1 MRTRSVSLE
10 GLPRC
15 ESAHAVPAYRFIT
28 TLLCAAALA
37 GCASPVATLGT
48 VAKVALEVSGLS
60 KPELP
65 ELQKPPRKVPVSIA
79 AGKNLNA
86 DDRGRPLAA
95 VMRIYKLKDTTAFY
109 QAPFDAFVTTGRDKA
124 VLGDDLIESRDITLI
139 PDQQLNLSETLPR
152 TVNAMGIVVLFH
164 SPGGQRWRVAFD
176 AAEAE
181 KTGVVIGAHACALTV
196 TQGAVIDV
204 QGHGQSEPPR
214 TYNRLAQVNCK
225 S

>member
-1 MRTRSVSLE
+1 MRTRSVSMPASLRGE
-10 GLPRC
+10 AARGLPLQLM
-15 ESAHAVPAYRFIT
+15 PA
-28 TLLCAAALA
+28 LLCAVMLA
-37 GCASPVATLGT
+37 GCASPVSTLAT
-48 VAKVALEVSGLS
+48 VAKVALEVSGVT

-95 VMRIYKLKDTTAFY
+95 VMRIYKLKDATAFY
-109 QAPFDAFVTTGRDKA
+109 QAPFDAFVTAGRDKA
-124 VLGDDLIESRDITLI
+124 LLGDDLIESREITLI
-139 PDQQLNLSETLPR
+139 PDQQFNLKEILPR

-196 TQGAVIDV
+196 TQGTVIDI
-204 QGHGQSEPPR
+204 QGQGKSEPPR
-214 TYNRLAQVNCK
+214 TYDRLAQVNCRT
-225 S
+225 

>member
-1 MRTRSVSLE
+1 MR
-10 GLPRC
+10 GAP
-15 ESAHAVPAYRFIT
+15 YRFIAAM
-28 TLLCAAALA
+28 LCATVLA
-37 GCASPVATLGT
+37 GCASPLATLGS
-48 VAKVALEVSGLS
+48 VAKVALEVSGIT

-79 AGKNLNA
+79 TGKNLNA
-86 DDRGRPLAA
+86 GDSGRPLSA

-109 QAPFDAFVTTGRDKA
+109 QAPFDAFVTAGRDKTA
-124 VLGDDLIESRDITLI
+124 LGDDLIESREITLI

-196 TQGAVIDV
+196 TQGAVLDM

-214 TYNRLAQVNCK
+214 NYNRLAQVNCRT
-225 S
+225 